1 MAATWKAIGCLVV
14 LAASLVASCSSVPP
28 EPTRAASD
36 PNSPPV
42 TAHAEPSH
50 TVAAERRF
58 CRGALAAE
66 VRNELS
72 HRWRQRWPESVI
84 PFERLRSDATVAA
97 AVYGPAFSGVA
108 LVDASSGRILRGIDA
123 FGDPGDDQA
132 GGQYDGRTLVWKEY
146 HSQQGL
152 ADYTVKAWNA
162 RTGKVRV
169 IGQAHRASDGH
180 TFPSPWQDPVL
191 GGGYAAW
198 VEATDD
204 QGAGDIVLYDTR
216 HHRRQVVH
224 RGHPGWLL
232 IADDK
237 LIWAE
242 APRPGAMT
250 EIRAIGLHTKRRV
263 APPAALAALRGV
275 WGFVSDGRG
284 YAWVGSDSR
293 SVYFAKAA
301 SQPGRLMV
309 RLRQGG
315 FSPPLVLD
323 SGVVAAPISAGG
335 LVLGNGRHGT
345 LTELRGAANAVVV
358 DNHLLLV
365 PANPA
370 KAEHPVSALA
380 ELSPSDVQITGCR

>member
-1 MAATWKAIGCLVV
+1 M
-14 LAASLVASCSSVPP
+14 
-28 EPTRAASD
+28 RD
-36 PNSPPV
+36 
-42 TAHAEPSH
+42 
-50 TVAAERRF
+50 
-58 CRGALAAE
+58 
-66 VRNELS
+66 ELS

-84 PFERLRSDATVAA
+84 PFERSRSSGTVAA
-97 AVYGPAFSGVA
+97 AVYGAAFSGVA
-108 LVDASSGRILRGIDA
+108 LVDASSGRIVRRADA
-123 FGDPGDDQA
+123 FGDPGVDQA

-152 ADYTVKAWNA
+152 ADYTVKAWSA

-169 IGQAHRASDGH
+169 IGQAHRADDGH

-198 VEATDD
+198 VEGTDD
-204 QGAGDIVLYDTR
+204 RGAGDIVLYDTR
-216 HHRRQVVH
+216 RHRRRVVH

-232 IADDK
+232 IAGGK

-242 APRPGAMT
+242 ASRPGAMT
-250 EIRAIGLHTKRRV
+250 EIRAIDLHTKRRV
-263 APPAALAALRGV
+263 APPAALASLRGV

-293 SVYFAKAA
+293 SVYYAKSAGEAA
-301 SQPGRLMV
+301 RLVV

-335 LVLGNGRHGT
+335 LVLGNGRRST
-345 LTELRGAANAVVV
+345 VTELRGAASAVAAG
-358 DNHLLLV
+358 NHLLLV

-370 KAEHPVSALA
+370 KVEHPVSALA
-380 ELSPSDVQITGCR
+380 ELSPSDMQVTGCG